1 MIDLVFDGHGFGIDG
16 LLAGYAFES
25 GEDAAV
31 VILIALLP
39 TSRKGG
45 EKWGTRPSAISHLR
59 LAAMRCLGTVAR
71 ALLLLRVREFFTA
84 S

>member
-39 TSRKGG
+39 TSRKGR

-59 LAAMRCLGTVAR
+59 LATMRCLGTVAR